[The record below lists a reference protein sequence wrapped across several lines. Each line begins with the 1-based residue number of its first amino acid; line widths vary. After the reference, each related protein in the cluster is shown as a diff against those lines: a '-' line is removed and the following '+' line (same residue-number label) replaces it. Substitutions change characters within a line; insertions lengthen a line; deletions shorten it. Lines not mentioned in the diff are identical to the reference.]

1 METQKIQK
9 VNPLYLLANIFLPIM
24 AMVLGIVVVVVIHN
38 AGVSADI
45 GSGVG
50 AVIIMVV
57 YVGAILWWAIGPRK
71 VYEKKREAKLK
82 ELDTQGF
89 TRNHT
94 FNADGCT
101 VAVDA
106 VHGKIAMVFK
116 WNPSQCFVIPANRVG
131 KMWVDD
137 GKTPLGGTSRV
148 SFLFMVDEMKIRVN
162 TFTSNKVWNMKS
174 NYVLEA
180 LSKADMMI
188 ETLKTA
194 YNVAQGNAGANMQ

>member
-9 VNPLYLLANIFLPIM
+9 VNPLYLLANIFIPII
-24 AMVLGIVVVVVIHN
+24 AIVLGIVLVAVIPN
-38 AGVSADI
+38 
-45 GSGVG
+45 SGVG
-50 AVIIMVV
+50 TVIIMVV
-57 YVGAILWWAIGPRK
+57 LFASIIWWSIGIGK
-71 VYEKKREAKLK
+71 VYEKKREVKLK
-82 ELDTQGF
+82 ELDGKGF
-89 TRNHT
+89 VRNHT

-106 VHGKIAMVFK
+106 VHGSIAMVFK

-194 YNVAQGNAGANMQ
+194 YNAAQGNAGANMQ

>member
-9 VNPLYLLANIFLPIM
+9 VNPLYLLANIFIPII
-24 AMVLGIVVVVVIHN
+24 AMVLGIVLVAVIPN
-38 AGVSADI
+38 
-45 GSGVG
+45 SGVG
-50 AVIIMVV
+50 TVIIMVV
-57 YVGAILWWAIGPRK
+57 LFASIIWWSIGIGK
-71 VYEKKREAKLK
+71 VYEKKREVKLK
-82 ELDTQGF
+82 ELDGKGF
-89 TRNHT
+89 VRNHT

-116 WNPSQCFVIPANRVG
+116 WNPSQCFVISAGRVG

-162 TFTSNKVWNMKS
+162 TFTSNKVWGMKS
-174 NYVLEA
+174 SYVLEA

-194 YNVAQGNAGANMQ
+194 YNAAQGNAGANVQ

>member
-9 VNPLYLLANIFLPIM
+9 VNPLYLLANIFIPVI
-24 AMVLGIVVVVVIHN
+24 AMVLGIVLVAVIPN
-38 AGVSADI
+38 
-45 GSGVG
+45 SGVG
-50 AVIIMVV
+50 TVIIMVV
-57 YVGAILWWAIGPRK
+57 LFASIIWWSIGTGK

-116 WNPSQCFVIPANRVG
+116 WNPSQCFVISAGRVG

-162 TFTSNKVWNMKS
+162 TFTSNKVWGMKS

-194 YNVAQGNAGANMQ
+194 YNAAQGNAGANMQ

>member
-9 VNPLYLLANIFLPIM
+9 VNPLYLLANIFIPVI
-24 AMVLGIVVVVVIHN
+24 AMVLGIVLVAVIPN
-38 AGVSADI
+38 
-45 GSGVG
+45 SGVG
-50 AVIIMVV
+50 TVIIMVV
-57 YVGAILWWAIGPRK
+57 LFASIIWWSIGTGK

-162 TFTSNKVWNMKS
+162 TFTSNKVWGMKS

-194 YNVAQGNAGANMQ
+194 YNAAQGNAGANMQ

>member
-9 VNPLYLLANIFLPIM
+9 VNPLYLLANIFIPII
-24 AMVLGIVVVVVIHN
+24 AMVLGIVLVAVIPN
-38 AGVSADI
+38 
-45 GSGVG
+45 SGVG
-50 AVIIMVV
+50 TVIIMVV
-57 YVGAILWWAIGPRK
+57 LFASIIWWSIGTGK

-116 WNPSQCFVIPANRVG
+116 WNPSQCFVISASRVG

-162 TFTSNKVWNMKS
+162 TFTSNKVWGMKS

-194 YNVAQGNAGANMQ
+194 YNAAQGNAGANMQ

>member
-24 AMVLGIVVVVVIHN
+24 AMVLGIVLVIVIPN
-38 AGVSADI
+38 AGV
-45 GSGVG
+45 GT
-50 AVIIMVV
+50 VIVMVV
-57 YVGAILWWAIGPRK
+57 YLGSILWWAIGPRK

-82 ELDTQGF
+82 ELDAQGF

-162 TFTSNKVWNMKS
+162 TFISNKVWGMKS
-174 NYVLEA
+174 SHVLEA

>member
-162 TFTSNKVWNMKS
+162 TFTSNKVWGMKS
-174 NYVLEA
+174 SYVLEA

>member
-9 VNPLYLLANIFLPIM
+9 VNPLYLLANIFIPVI
-24 AMVLGIVVVVVIHN
+24 AMVLGIVLVAVIPN
-38 AGVSADI
+38 
-45 GSGVG
+45 SGVG
-50 AVIIMVV
+50 TVIIMVV
-57 YVGAILWWAIGPRK
+57 LFASIIWWSIGTGK

-116 WNPSQCFVIPANRVG
+116 WNPSQCFVISAGRVG

-162 TFTSNKVWNMKS
+162 TFTSNKVWGMKS
-174 NYVLEA
+174 SYVLEA

-194 YNVAQGNAGANMQ
+194 YNAAQGNAGANVQ

>member
-1 METQKIQK
+1 METQKIKK
-9 VNPLYLLANIFLPIM
+9 VNPLYLLANIFIP
-24 AMVLGIVVVVVIHN
+24 VLVVVL
-38 AGVSADI
+38 AGVVAVLAI
-45 GSGVG
+45 PNSGVG
-50 AVIIMVV
+50 SIVITVFFFGSVI
-57 YVGAILWWAIGPRK
+57 WWAIGISK
-71 VYEKKREAKLK
+71 VYEKKREVKLK
-82 ELDTQGF
+82 ELDAKGF

-106 VHGKIAMVFK
+106 VHGSIAMVFK

-148 SFLFMVDEMKIRVN
+148 SFLFMVDGMKIRVN

-174 NYVLEA
+174 SYVLEA

-188 ETLKTA
+188 ETLKAA
-194 YNVAQGNAGANMQ
+194 YNAAQGNAGAGMQ

>member
-9 VNPLYLLANIFLPIM
+9 VNPLYLLANIFIPIL
-24 AMVLGIVVVVVIHN
+24 ALVLVSVLGVLLIPN
-38 AGVSADI
+38 
-45 GSGVG
+45 SGV
-50 AVIIMVV
+50 ASVIIMVV
-57 YVGAILWWAIGPRK
+57 LFASIIWWSIGIGK

-82 ELDTQGF
+82 ELDAKGF

-106 VHGKIAMVFK
+106 VHGSIAMVFK

-137 GKTPLGGTSRV
+137 GKSPLGGTSRV

-162 TFTSNKVWNMKS
+162 TFTSNKVWSMKS

-188 ETLKTA
+188 ETLKAA
-194 YNVAQGNAGANMQ
+194 YNAAQGNAGANIQ

>member
-9 VNPLYLLANIFLPIM
+9 VNPLYLLANIFIPVI
-24 AMVLGIVVVVVIHN
+24 AMVLGIVLVAVIPN
-38 AGVSADI
+38 
-45 GSGVG
+45 SGVG
-50 AVIIMVV
+50 TVIIMVV
-57 YVGAILWWAIGPRK
+57 LFASIIWWSIGTGK

-116 WNPSQCFVIPANRVG
+116 WNPSQCFVISAGRVG

-162 TFTSNKVWNMKS
+162 TFTSNKVWGMKS
-174 NYVLEA
+174 SYVLEA

-194 YNVAQGNAGANMQ
+194 YNAAQGNAGANMQ